1 MKNASV
7 AVALTAPSVTF
18 NRTGHAREEPPVSLR
33 ARLVSTYI
41 VVFVAGLVIF
51 SLTAFAA
58 VDGAV
63 MADLDHRLGTSTHAL
78 VAITDRRSATLDA
91 RASAWLRSVL
101 SNAQNAA
108 IISRDGT
115 ITWNSAPVPAA
126 VAKQA
131 NRSTLPSSYVT
142 VEDGARPL
150 RVMLSRAALGG
161 RLPAV
166 IAIWRPLDFVYDYL
180 HITGLILTILLVAIS
195 TIALLIGN
203 SVVHRALEPLRGMAA
218 VAAEIEAFDLTRRL
232 DAEADSELRQLS
244 LAFNRMLDRLDAAFQ
259 GQRRFTANASHDLR
273 APLTVLMASVDIA
286 LRRERSAEKYRDTL
300 VAVRAEVSQ
309 MDRLI
314 DALLM
319 LGETDCRT
327 EPETVTDVGLMLS
340 TVVSRMEAVAAASDI
355 SFDLVLPMRVCAVTQ
370 PTLFDRVLLVLL
382 HNAIKFSRAGGRV
395 KVESR
400 LVGDYV
406 RVSVRDAGK
415 GFSNSALVHAFD
427 RLWRDSSAMG
437 PYGGGLGLPIA
448 RAAVES
454 WGGTI
459 DISNSPQGDGE
470 VTLTLRSAV
479 DHT

>member
-1 MKNASV
+1 MKD
-7 AVALTAPSVTF
+7 
-18 NRTGHAREEPPVSLR
+18 AREKPAVSLR
-33 ARLVSTYI
+33 ARLVLTYI
-41 VVFVAGLVIF
+41 GMFVTGLVIF

-58 VDGAV
+58 VDRAV
-63 MADLDHRLGTSTHAL
+63 MADLDHRLSTSTRAL
-78 VAITDRRSATLDA
+78 LAITDRGGAALDE

-108 IISRDGT
+108 IISRDGS
-115 ITWNSAPVPAA
+115 ITWTSGPVPAA
-126 VAKQA
+126 VAQVA
-131 NRSTLPSSYVT
+131 NRSMLPSSYVT
-142 VEDGARPL
+142 VEDGPRTL
-150 RVMLSRAALGG
+150 RVMLSRAAVGG
-161 RLPAV
+161 RRPAV
-166 IAIWRPLDFVYDYL
+166 IAIWRPLDFVNDYL
-180 HITGLILTILLVAIS
+180 HITALILTILLVAIS
-195 TIALLIGN
+195 TIAILVAN

-232 DAEADSELRQLS
+232 NPEADSELRQLS
-244 LAFNRMLDRLDAAFQ
+244 LAFNRMLDRLDAAFRE
-259 GQRRFTANASHDLR
+259 QRRFTANASHDLR
-273 APLTVLMASVDIA
+273 APLTVIMASVDIA

-300 VAVRAEVSQ
+300 ATVRSEVSQ

-327 EPETVTDVGLMLS
+327 EPETVTDVGQMLS

-355 SFDLVLPMRVCAVTQ
+355 SFDLVSPIRACAVTQ

-400 LVGDYV
+400 LVGDCV
-406 RVSVRDAGK
+406 RVIIRDAGK

-427 RLWRDSSAMG
+427 RLWRDGSAMA
-437 PYGGGLGLPIA
+437 PHGGGLGLPIA

-459 DISNSPQGDGE
+459 DIRNSPQGHGE
-470 VTLTLRSAV
+470 VTLTLRSV
-479 DHT
+479 LDRT

>member
-1 MKNASV
+1 MKDASV

-18 NRTGHAREEPPVSLR
+18 NRTGQAREKTTVSLR
-33 ARLVSTYI
+33 ARLVATYI
-41 VVFVAGLVIF
+41 GMFVTGLVIF

-58 VDGAV
+58 VDRAV
-63 MADLDHRLGTSTHAL
+63 MADLDHRLATSTRAL
-78 VAITDRRSATLDA
+78 VAITDRGGATLDA

-108 IISRDGT
+108 IIAGHGS
-115 ITWNSAPVPAA
+115 ITWTSGPVPAV
-126 VAKQA
+126 VAEVA
-131 NRSTLPSSYVT
+131 NHSTLPSSYVT
-142 VEDGARPL
+142 VKDGPRTL
-150 RVMLSRAALGG
+150 RVMLTRAAVGG

-166 IAIWRPLDFVYDYL
+166 IAIWRPLDFVNDYL

-195 TIALLIGN
+195 TVAILIAN

-232 DAEADSELRQLS
+232 NAEADSELRQLS

-259 GQRRFTANASHDLR
+259 EQRRFTANASHDLR
-273 APLTVLMASVDIA
+273 APLTVIMASVDIA

-300 VAVRAEVSQ
+300 ATVRSEVSQ

-327 EPETVTDVGLMLS
+327 EPETVTDVGQMLS
-340 TVVSRMEAVAAASDI
+340 IVVGRMEAVAAASDI
-355 SFDLVLPMRVCAVTQ
+355 SFDLVSPVRACAVTQ

-382 HNAIKFSRAGGRV
+382 HNAIKFSRPGGRV
-395 KVESR
+395 KVEST
-400 LVGDYV
+400 LVGACV
-406 RVSVRDAGK
+406 RVIIRDAGK
-415 GFSNSALVHAFD
+415 GFSNSALEHAFD
-427 RLWRDSSAMG
+427 RLWRDGSGLA

-459 DISNSPQGDGE
+459 DIRNSPQGHGE
-470 VTLTLRSAV
+470 VTLTLRSAS
-479 DHT
+479 DRT